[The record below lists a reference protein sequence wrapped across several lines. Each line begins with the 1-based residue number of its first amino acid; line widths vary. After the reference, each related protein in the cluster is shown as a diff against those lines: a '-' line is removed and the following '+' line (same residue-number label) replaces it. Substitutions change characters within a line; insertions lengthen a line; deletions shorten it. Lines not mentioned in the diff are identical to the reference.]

1 MPKNI
6 KDIAIKHRRVN
17 ILNISQ
23 KDLVM
28 NEYLLGNA
36 AIARGI
42 LEAGTRVVTGYPG
55 TPASEIVE
63 TLAPF
68 ASEYGIHV
76 EWSVNEKVALEVA
89 IGASWTGTRAV
100 VVMKHVGL
108 NVAADPFMTLAYT
121 GVIGGLVVCVAD
133 DPFCH
138 SSQNEQDSRR
148 YAQFAGIP
156 CLDPAD
162 PQEAIDMCIYAF
174 KLSEKLE
181 LPVLLRPTT
190 RVSHAKADVSV
201 GQTKESR
208 SNSEFVKNPARWVM
222 LPAHAR
228 PRHSVLL
235 DKQDAIKTA
244 LADVPWNRFVLRGDT
259 GVITSGISGLYAEE
273 AIKQLEADISV
284 LRIGT
289 FPPPDGLCTEFLEH
303 VTKVMVIEE
312 LEPVLEEYVER
323 LARKHNPD
331 LVILGKG
338 TGHIPREG
346 ELDTLWVRNAIA
358 GMTDL
363 PLLEVVSVK
372 EADEIL
378 PPRPPALC
386 PGCSHRATY
395 YAMKKVFGKD
405 AVFPS
410 DIGCYTLAVR
420 MGAIDTCLC
429 MGASITLAS
438 GIRFAGEER
447 DICCSIGDSTF
458 LHTGLP
464 GLLNAAYNNAR
475 ITVTVLD
482 NSTTAMTGHQPHP
495 GTGFTVTGDRTK
507 AVSVETVAK
516 ALGADFVEIV
526 DPYDLN
532 ATIEVF
538 QSAKE
543 CQGLSVVIAKQL
555 CGIIAR
561 KSGIRRRPFT
571 VNENCTGCRK
581 CVEFGCP
588 AIEFDEDRARINALC
603 TGCGVCAQICTS
615 NAIEVVE

>member
-1 MPKNI
+1 V
-6 KDIAIKHRRVN
+6 KD
-17 ILNISQ
+17 
-23 KDLVM
+23 
-28 NEYLLGNA
+28 YLLGNA

-42 LEAGTRVVTGYPG
+42 FEAGAGVVTGYPG

-68 ASEYGIHV
+68 ARKQGIHV
-76 EWSVNEKVALEVA
+76 EWSVNEKTALEVA
-89 IGASWTGTRAV
+89 IGASWTGVRAV
-100 VVMKHVGL
+100 AVMKHVGL

-121 GVIGGLVVCVAD
+121 GVRGGLVVCVAD

-148 YAQFAGIP
+148 YAQFACVP

-162 PQEAIDMCIYAF
+162 PQEAKDMCSYAF
-174 KLSEKLE
+174 KLSEELE

-190 RVSHAKADVSV
+190 RVSHARADVEQ
-201 GQTKESR
+201 GQIEEDR
-208 SNSEFVKNPARWVM
+208 SNPEFVKDPARWVM
-222 LPAHAR
+222 LPVHAR

-235 DKQDAIKTA
+235 EKQEAIKAA
-244 LADVPWNRFVLRGDT
+244 LADVPWNRLVLRGDF
-259 GVITSGISGLYAEE
+259 GVIASGIAGLYAEE
-273 AIKQLEADISV
+273 ALKQLDADISI

-289 FPPPDGLCTEFLEH
+289 FPPPDDLCSKFLEH
-303 VTKVMVIEE
+303 VSKVMVVEE

-323 LARKHNPD
+323 LARVHNPD

-346 ELDTLWVRNAIA
+346 ELDTFLVRNAIA
-358 GMTDL
+358 EMTAL
-363 PLLEVVSVK
+363 PIEEVTSLRK
-372 EADEIL
+372 AEEIL
-378 PPRPPALC
+378 PPRPPSLC

-395 YAMKKVFGKD
+395 YAMKKAFGKD
-405 AVFPS
+405 AIFPS

-420 MGAIDTCLC
+420 MGTIDTCLC

-458 LHTGLP
+458 LHGGLP
-464 GLLNAAYNNAR
+464 GLLNAAYNNAK
-475 ITVTVLD
+475 ITVAILD

-495 GTGFTVTGDRTK
+495 GTGFTVTGDKTK
-507 AVSVETVAK
+507 AVSIESIAK
-516 ALGADFVEIV
+516 ALGADFVKTV

-532 ATIEVF
+532 ATLETF
-538 QSAKE
+538 QKAKE
-543 CQGLSVVIAKQL
+543 SQGLSVVIAKQV

-571 VNENCTGCRK
+571 VNNENCTGCKK

-588 AIEFDEDRARINALC
+588 AIEFDKDSARINALC
-603 TGCGVCAQICTS
+603 TGCGVCAQICAS

>member
-1 MPKNI
+1 MVYKLQKI
-6 KDIAIKHRRVN
+6 IAMK
-17 ILNISQ
+17 
-23 KDLVM
+23 
-28 NEYLLGNA
+28 EYLLGNV

-63 TLAPF
+63 ALAPF
-68 ASEYGIHV
+68 ARKYGIHV
-76 EWSVNEKVALEVA
+76 EWSVNEKAALEVA
-89 IGASWTGTRAV
+89 IGSSWAGTRAV
-100 VVMKHVGL
+100 SVMKHVGL

-121 GVIGGLVVCVAD
+121 GVRGGLVVSVSD

-162 PQEAIDMCIYAF
+162 PQEARDMIIYAF
-174 KLSEKLE
+174 ELSEELE

-190 RVSHAKADVSV
+190 RVSHASSDVEV
-201 GQTKESR
+201 GQIKGGGTNPEFTKD
-208 SNSEFVKNPARWVM
+208 PARWVM

-228 PRHSVLL
+228 TRHTVLL
-235 DKQDAIKTA
+235 EKQDAIKTA
-244 LADVPWNRFVLRGDT
+244 LADVPWNRLVLRGNI
-259 GVITSGISGLYAEE
+259 GVIASGISGLYAEE
-273 AIKQLEADISV
+273 ALKQLEADISI

-289 FPPPDGLCTEFLEH
+289 FPPPDGLCSELLEH

-331 LVILGKG
+331 LELLGKRS
-338 TGHIPREG
+338 GHIPRVG
-346 ELDTLWVRNAIA
+346 ELDTFQVRNAIA
-358 GMTDL
+358 GMTAM
-363 PLLEVVSVK
+363 PLLEVISVK

-378 PPRPPALC
+378 PPRPPSLC

-395 YAMKKVFGKD
+395 YAMKKAFGKD

-420 MGAIDTCLC
+420 MGTIDTCLC

-495 GTGFTVTGDRTK
+495 GTGFTVTGARTK
-507 AVSVETVAK
+507 AVSVETVAN
-516 ALGADFVEIV
+516 ALGADFVVTV

-532 ATIEVF
+532 ATIETF
-538 QSAKE
+538 QRAKE

-571 VNENCTGCRK
+571 VNKENCTGCRK

-588 AIEFDEDRARINALC
+588 AIEFDEDSARINALC
-603 TGCGVCAQICTS
+603 TGCGVCAQICS
-615 NAIEVVE
+615 NKAIEVVE

>member
-1 MPKNI
+1 
-6 KDIAIKHRRVN
+6 
-17 ILNISQ
+17 
-23 KDLVM
+23 
-28 NEYLLGNA
+28 
-36 AIARGI
+36 
-42 LEAGTRVVTGYPG
+42 
-55 TPASEIVE
+55 
-63 TLAPF
+63 
-68 ASEYGIHV
+68 
-76 EWSVNEKVALEVA
+76 
-89 IGASWTGTRAV
+89 
-100 VVMKHVGL
+100 
-108 NVAADPFMTLAYT
+108 
-121 GVIGGLVVCVAD
+121 
-133 DPFCH
+133 
-138 SSQNEQDSRR
+138 
-148 YAQFAGIP
+148 
-156 CLDPAD
+156 
-162 PQEAIDMCIYAF
+162 
-174 KLSEKLE
+174 
-181 LPVLLRPTT
+181 
-190 RVSHAKADVSV
+190 
-201 GQTKESR
+201 
-208 SNSEFVKNPARWVM
+208 M

-228 PRHSVLL
+228 PRHTALL
-235 DKQDAIKTA
+235 EKQDAIRTS
-244 LADVPWNRFVLRGDT
+244 LADVPWNQLVLRGDI
-259 GVITSGISGLYAEE
+259 GVIASGISGLYAEE
-273 AIKQLEADISV
+273 AIKQLGADISI

-289 FPPPDGLCTEFLEH
+289 FPPPDGLCSEFLEH

-331 LVILGKG
+331 LEILGKRS
-338 TGHIPREG
+338 GHIPRVG
-346 ELDTLWVRNAIA
+346 ELDTFQVRNAIA
-358 GMTDL
+358 GMTAM
-363 PLLEVVSVK
+363 PLLEVISVK

-378 PPRPPALC
+378 PPRPPSLC

-420 MGAIDTCLC
+420 MGTIDTCLC

-438 GIRFAGEER
+438 GIRFGGEER

-495 GTGFTVTGDRTK
+495 GTVFTVTGDRTK
-507 AVSVETVAK
+507 AVSAETVAK
-516 ALGADFVEIV
+516 ALGADFVVTV

-532 ATIEVF
+532 ATIETF
-538 QSAKE
+538 KRAKVY
-543 CQGLSVVIAKQL
+543 QGLSVVITKQT
-555 CGIIAR
+555 CSIIAR

-571 VNENCTGCRK
+571 VNNENCTGCRK

-603 TGCGVCAQICTS
+603 TGCGVCAQICTN